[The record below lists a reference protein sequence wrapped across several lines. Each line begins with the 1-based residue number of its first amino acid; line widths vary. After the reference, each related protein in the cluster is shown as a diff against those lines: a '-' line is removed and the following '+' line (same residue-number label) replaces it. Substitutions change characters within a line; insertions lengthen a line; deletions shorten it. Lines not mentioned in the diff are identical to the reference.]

1 MENIEFKSAAIAL
14 SQNNKELLVKMLGV
28 ISDEMPFSENETM
41 FLAHH
46 GVLGQYLEYK
56 KALTLLKKLG
66 AIDNFRNTRY
76 KKPIA
81 HNTVYVD
88 DAFEITY
95 KEDVLLDF
103 NRALSSAT
111 PSVPSN
117 NPTTGSAHL
126 PVNRTKVELR
136 SYDIAN
142 GILTICGKQVEIIK
156 QQNKKGKLYE
166 SKQARLMRLL
176 FNDVNGDFGATPMRT
191 VVSVRAA
198 DFRPKHRK
206 LVKSYASEINGKLE
220 REVSVKDFLLC
231 NQQAVMINELY
242 LK

>member
-1 MENIEFKSAAIAL
+1 ME
-14 SQNNKELLVKMLGV
+14 MLGV
-28 ISDEMPFSENETM
+28 VFDEIPFTENGRI
-41 FLAHH
+41 FLEHN
-46 GVLGQYLEYK
+46 GVLGDYSEYK
-56 KALTLLKKLG
+56 RALDLLQKLDI
-66 AIDNFRNTRY
+66 IDDFKNTRY
-76 KKPIA
+76 KKPIGD
-81 HNTVYVD
+81 NTVYVN

-103 NRALSSAT
+103 NSALSSVML
-111 PSVPSN
+111 SGSSIG
-117 NPTTGSAHL
+117 PTTGSVHL
-126 PVNRTKVELR
+126 PISRAKVEPR

-142 GILTICGKQVEIIK
+142 GILTIQGKQVEIIK
-156 QQNKKGKLYE
+156 QQNKKGKLHE

-206 LVKSYASEINGKLE
+206 LVKSYASEINAKLE